1 MALETDSDVKE
12 KSLYQKQI
20 GFVGDELERCQLKC
34 DELNKRNKD
43 LVSLLTALE
52 EDKEDIAEY
61 LIAKEAEE
69 EKKVEEFAEL
79 LQNQQ
84 QAAERDVVALRLQ
97 HGEELPELS
106 DRLQAERTV
115 QVEKLQKQR
124 EMLTERM
131 SLEKQLVAQR
141 EEHGAEIQSLTTE
154 NEEVAEERQTIP
166 DDCVEPP
173 AIQMMLHRLEVMEEI
188 DNLRERER
196 EATRHCDMDKMRTD
210 IEKVTRRILAR
221 TTEAEQLTKK
231 CKQLEAKL
239 NNWSVTHECSLGE
252 EQHLRQR
259 LAPVSEACGQKL
271 TRVAKLV
278 RQRSRRWLLQ
288 GDMKKHAHVLRDV
301 LTDSDDTSETRHKTL
316 MLLDLMESTA
326 HEGTGP
332 APQDPTGRGGRGPT
346 PERSDSESPWYLD
359 LCDPAS

>member
-1 MALETDSDVKE
+1 MLHNVSESSITAPPSSDN
-12 KSLYQKQI
+12 
-20 GFVGDELERCQLKC
+20 R
-34 DELNKRNKD
+34 
-43 LVSLLTALE
+43 
-52 EDKEDIAEY
+52 
-61 LIAKEAEE
+61 
-69 EKKVEEFAEL
+69 
-79 LQNQQ
+79 
-84 QAAERDVVALRLQ
+84 
-97 HGEELPELS
+97 
-106 DRLQAERTV
+106 
-115 QVEKLQKQR
+115 
-124 EMLTERM
+124 
-131 SLEKQLVAQR
+131 
-141 EEHGAEIQSLTTE
+141 
-154 NEEVAEERQTIP
+154 VAEERQTIP

-252 EQHLRQR
+252 EQHLRLCERFRATLVSEMKQNLAQR